1 MKYSLKNTY
10 IFLALLIILGV
21 ASRLLPHVWDTTPI
35 TALALFVSVYF
46 GLEYSIFFVMAAM
59 FISDSIIGFYSL
71 PIMISV
77 YGSLFI
83 AGALGQY
90 VRKNKN
96 TISLF
101 LVTFSSSALFFI
113 VTNWAVWQFGTMYAH
128 SWQGLVQCY
137 TMAIPFFR
145 NSLVGDLFYTG
156 AFFGSYE
163 LSLATFRKFIRAR
176 KSRLYQS
183 Q

>member
-1 MKYSLKNTY
+1 MKYSLKTKF
-10 IFLALLIILGV
+10 IILALLIILGA

-46 GLEYSIFFVMAAM
+46 GLEYSIFFVLASM
-59 FISDSIIGFYSL
+59 FISDSVIGFYSL

-77 YGSLFI
+77 YGSFLL
-83 AGALGQY
+83 AAALGQY
-90 VRKNKN
+90 VRKHKN
-96 TISLF
+96 
-101 LVTFSSSALFFI
+101 VGVLFFTVFGSSFFFFLI
-113 VTNWAVWQFGTMYAH
+113 TNWAVWQFGTMYAY

-156 AFFGSYE
+156 AFFGAYE
-163 LSLATFRKFIRAR
+163 LSLITVRKFIRGR